1 MENASKALIIA
12 GAVLISILLIS
23 LGVMIYR
30 NAADIASGNQMK
42 DFEITAFNTK
52 FSQYEGKKNG
62 SQVKTLVQDCLSSN
76 VNDENVDRLVSV
88 YFLATATETEPDDS
102 TSWPD
107 NKDFAKPASNGTTG
121 YILGD
126 HPDKNCNGGN
136 ASGSQQAA
144 DPQGN
149 GGNSGDSGVPSVYTT
164 PKTTC
169 LKNGTTYNVTMHYS
183 IKGANKGL
191 IDAIIVKPQQ

>member
-30 NAADIASGNQMK
+30 NAADIANGNQMK

-76 VNDENVDRLVSV
+76 VNEENIDRLVSV
-88 YFLATATETEPDDS
+88 WYSPNEDAAAATSAIDVDGGSAQKYSSATS
-102 TSWPD
+102 GGSATSGW
-107 NKDFAKPASNGTTG
+107 
-121 YILGD
+121 ILGNNNT
-126 HPDKNCNGGN
+126 KNN
-136 ASGSQQAA
+136 Q
-144 DPQGN
+144 
-149 GGNSGDSGVPSVYTT
+149 GDSVTMSDYNS
-164 PKTTC
+164 PKS
-169 LKNGTTYNVTMHYS
+169 LNEIKNGTTYVVSMHYS
-183 IKGANKGL
+183 TSGSNKGL
-191 IDAIIVKPQQ
+191 VDAIIISKNS